1 MPPVFGGGPGGGFV
15 PIIMLVAGDWFAAG
29 RGGGE
34 GFFIVFAPFDWRG
47 GGGFGLF
54 AAASDAFDSGGSEEG
69 DGFTPFIIFDNS
81 SFAVDFF
88 VFFPFFFFF
97 FVGSFM
103 LTARFNL
110 NHANAMISAKPPNTL
125 ETIEMTRICVSLF
138 TADLPCSTYFA

>member
-81 SFAVDFF
+81 SFAVDFKDNAQF
-88 VFFPFFFFF
+88 GLSHQSTLGNNSHSHDFN
-97 FVGSFM
+97 SW
-103 LTARFNL
+103 LRIRF
-110 NHANAMISAKPPNTL
+110 
-125 ETIEMTRICVSLF
+125 
-138 TADLPCSTYFA
+138 